1 MGGLREDLR
10 LEVMRGVLSGR
21 ITKAV
26 AGEKLDV
33 GRRSVNRYLKRFL
46 EGGPEGLRDKRRSN
60 YRKLAVEDEHR
71 VVFCK
76 LKGPHRSA
84 GFVRDK
90 LKLRVHEQTIWRIFV
105 KHRLNRV
112 TLPPVKPIQRF
123 EAENPNDLWQIDI
136 QGKINFPKI
145 GVLYLITV
153 PPKAG

>member
-1 MGGLREDLR
+1 
-10 LEVMRGVLSGR
+10 
-21 ITKAV
+21 
-26 AGEKLDV
+26 
-33 GRRSVNRYLKRFL
+33 L
-46 EGGPEGLRDKRRSN
+46 EGGPAGLKDKRGGNHR
-60 YRKLAVEDEHR
+60 RLAEKDEKR
-71 VVFCK
+71 IVFCK

-84 GFVRDK
+84 RFVRDK

-123 EAENPNDLWQIDI
+123 EAENLNDLWQVDI